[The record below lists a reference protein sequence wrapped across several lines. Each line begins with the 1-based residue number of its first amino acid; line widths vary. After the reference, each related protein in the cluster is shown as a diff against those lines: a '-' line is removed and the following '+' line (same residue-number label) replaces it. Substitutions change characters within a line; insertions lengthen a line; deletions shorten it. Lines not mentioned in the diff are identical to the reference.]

1 MGGAPARPWTST
13 PFSRGQNKRAGK
25 GPTKPWL
32 KRLSARLAD
41 DRKEVTLATVSM
53 KELLE
58 AGVHFG
64 HLTRKWN
71 PKMKRYI
78 FGQRN
83 GIHIVDLQ
91 HTLREFKRAADFVTD
106 TVANGGKVLFVGTK
120 RQAQEAIK
128 EAATKVAMP
137 YVTERWIGGTLTNF
151 KTIMSRAQRL
161 KELERLE
168 TDHRFENLTKKEKLL
183 LAKEREKLQTMI
195 SGIKDMNRLPS
206 ALFVVDIKRE
216 KNCIREALKLN
227 IPVVAMVDTNCD
239 PDEVNFPIP
248 GNDDAVRAIQLF
260 AGKIAECVQEGA
272 GIYQARA
279 EASAEE
285 AAMAERM
292 SQEAGGEDDE
302 PGAHR
307 AQGRKKES
315 VEKRVRKTSGG
326 PRQPRKPAE
335 GEKKE

>member
-1 MGGAPARPWTST
+1 M
-13 PFSRGQNKRAGK
+13 
-25 GPTKPWL
+25 
-32 KRLSARLAD
+32 
-41 DRKEVTLATVSM
+41 ATVSM

-106 TVANGGKVLFVGTK
+106 TVASGGKVLFVGTK

-128 EAATKVAMP
+128 EAAGKVAMP

-151 KTIMSRAQRL
+151 KTIMTRVQRL

-168 TDHRFENLTKKEKLL
+168 TDRRFENLTKKERLL
-183 LAKEREKLQTMI
+183 LAKEREKLQVMI
-195 SGIKDMNRLPS
+195 SGIRDMNRLPG
-206 ALFVVDIKRE
+206 ALFVVDIRRE
-216 KNCIREALKLN
+216 RNCIHEAQKLG

-239 PDEVNFPIP
+239 PDEVDFPIP

-260 AGKIAECVQEGA
+260 ANKVAECAHEGA
-272 GIYQARA
+272 GIHQARA
-279 EASAEE
+279 EARAED

-292 SQEAGGEDDE
+292 QQEARGGEEDE
-302 PGAHR
+302 SAASR
-307 AQGRKKES
+307 ALGRKKES
-315 VEKRVRKTSGG
+315 VEKKVRKTSPA
-326 PRQPRKPAE
+326 PRAPRKPAE

>member
-1 MGGAPARPWTST
+1 
-13 PFSRGQNKRAGK
+13 
-25 GPTKPWL
+25 
-32 KRLSARLAD
+32 
-41 DRKEVTLATVSM
+41 M

-106 TVANGGKVLFVGTK
+106 TVANGGKLLFVGTK

-206 ALFVVDIKRE
+206 VLFVVDIKRE

-260 AGKIAECVQEGA
+260 AGKMAECAQEGA

-315 VEKRVRKTSGG
+315 VEKKGRKTSGG